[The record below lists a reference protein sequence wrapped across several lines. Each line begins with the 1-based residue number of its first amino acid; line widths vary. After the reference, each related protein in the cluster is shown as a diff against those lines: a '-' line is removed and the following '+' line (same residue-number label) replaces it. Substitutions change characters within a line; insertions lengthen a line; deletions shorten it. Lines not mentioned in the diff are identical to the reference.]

1 MAAYPHAG
9 NEVFV
14 VRYNNNNGAYE
25 MKHLSAWNNEVCK
38 QNRKWALLLELY
50 DHHRSEGWV
59 LLIVILS
66 KVHNGRL
73 RDMNLFI
80 SVYSYSG
87 NCQRSR

>member
-38 QNRKWALLLELY
+38 QNRK
-50 DHHRSEGWV
+50 
-59 LLIVILS
+59 
-66 KVHNGRL
+66 
-73 RDMNLFI
+73 
-80 SVYSYSG
+80 
-87 NCQRSR
+87 